1 MRATFFKVPLLF
13 YDLKLLLVA
22 LRSCVLKN
30 VLYSFWLVLIFICVP
45 HNVKSNENK
54 TKIDSLINQLNTTT
68 ETTNKVDI
76 LNSLFENTK
85 STNPEKALKYATQAL
100 DLAKKINYLKGK
112 SAAYN
117 NMSAYYSSINDI
129 EKAIEFKKSE
139 LLLHQESND
148 KSNTIACIISI
159 GDLYKRLSRYDN
171 AMAYYFDGLGIAED
185 WLTKLTS
192 ESDIAQA
199 KKTQAKLI
207 YLIGRVY
214 EFQNKYP
221 DALKYLSRALDIYQL
236 VKDEKGIADTY
247 LALAIVYYDR
257 CNTGTSQT
265 FIYPGEHKEAF
276 DYAIKAKKIYEKLKD
291 NSGIVKTGNY
301 LGYISAGQGQFGAG
315 VEYAKAALKVAQ
327 ENKIKGMEISIY
339 GTIGDIYHAQG
350 NYKKAL
356 EYIDKCYEGSKAI
369 QNQTYIR
376 DIYLSYANIYAKLNE
391 HKKAYDYL
399 KLYHQL
405 KDKLLNE
412 ASTKQ
417 IAEINAKYDSE
428 KKDKEL
434 IQKNAELIQKQAAF
448 KQQNIQKN
456 ALIAAFGFM
465 LIVVFF
471 IYRGYRNN
479 KKANESILKQKEEIE
494 KSYESISILSE
505 IEKEIAASL
514 TIEKIIEKT
523 YENVNKLMN
532 ADIFCIGYY
541 NQEQNTID
549 FPGFIEKG
557 KKYNSSYDLNDD
569 TRFPVICFKNNEEIF
584 INDLD
589 KEFSNYLAYIPP
601 PVAGETPNS
610 LIYLPLTYNNKT
622 IGVITV
628 ESFTKNAYNQYHL
641 QILRNLAVFVAI
653 ALENAQLYKNLEIKI
668 LERTTEVIKQ
678 KEEIEKSYIN
688 TKLLSNIGREITQLL
703 SVDEII
709 QKVYENVNKV
719 MDASVFGIGIHKPEE
734 DALEFTFIEKGERLP
749 NFYIYLKDI
758 KRPGVWCFKKQE
770 EIIIYDYEKEY
781 VRFLDANEVP
791 EPIKGDRA
799 DSVIYLPLTK
809 ANNLIG
815 VITVQCFKK
824 NEYSEYHLDI
834 LRSLAI
840 YVVSALENARLYQSM
855 EEEVK
860 SRTQEVIKQKEE
872 LEISYNNIHVLSD
885 IGQQLT
891 STLDFEA
898 IFNKLHDS
906 ISTLMD
912 AECFGV
918 RLYHPQTQT
927 IEVKYEYDKGVR
939 IQPISFSMD
948 NDNNYS
954 VWCIKNRKEIFIN
967 DNTVEHKNYVKDIV
981 VINGDMTHSLMFCP
995 MILQD
1000 TVIGVVTVQSYSK
1013 NKYTPRHL
1021 DILRTLA
1028 NYTAIALENAQL
1040 YESLEEKVRQ
1050 RTLEVISQK
1059 EEVEKSHENT
1069 KLLSD
1074 IGREI
1079 TSVLTVEEIIKKAYE
1094 NVNRLM
1100 DASAFGIGI
1109 YNEED
1114 NQIEFSGFIE
1124 KGERLPFYFVSLNE
1138 DSRPAIWCFSQQ
1150 QELIINDFQKQ
1161 YNNYFP
1167 NKEIPAPKEGDQP
1180 ESMIYLPLSTTNK
1193 KVGVITVQSF
1203 NKNAYSQYQLNI
1215 LRNLALYVVNGLEN
1229 ARLYENMEEKVK
1241 ARTLQIEKQK
1251 DELARLSLVASETDN
1266 GVLIFNA
1273 KGEIEWVNAGFTR
1286 LQGYTLEELK
1296 QRSNT
1301 IEKISNNPE
1310 IQTLVQESIK
1320 HKKSSVYQS
1329 LNITKYGK
1337 ELWIQSSL
1345 TPIVDETGS
1354 LKNWVVIDVDITN
1367 LKKAEDSIRQQ
1378 NEKITDS
1385 INYAQ
1390 KIQETLLPPLDEI
1403 KKYLPTSF
1411 ILYKPKD
1418 IVSGDFYWVYKHD
1431 RKIFIAVADCTGHG
1445 VPGAFMSLMG
1455 NNLLNDIVKV
1465 KGKEKPSEI
1474 LDELNIQILTTLN
1487 QNSKTTSVK
1496 YGMDIALISIE
1507 AKSTTDNQNVYELQY
1522 AGAHSPLL
1530 LFRNNESIQV
1540 KANKRAIGSF
1550 VKDEESDFI
1559 NHSLT
1564 LTQGDMIYMFS
1575 DGYADQ
1581 IGGPEKKK
1589 MFAQPFRDLLQ
1600 SVSQKNVD
1608 EQQMDLEK
1616 TLNQWKGPN
1625 HQTDDILVMGIQI
1638 ASLNL

>member
-1 MRATFFKVPLLF
+1 MWVHHFKILLHS
-13 YDLKLLLVA
+13 LKLFFTA
-22 LRSCVLKN
+22 KGK
-30 VLYSFWLVLIFICVP
+30 CVP
-45 HNVKSNENK
+45 KQFFYFFLFIAFWSFSPLVIKSADNNK
-54 TKIDSLINQLNTTT
+54 KIDSLTSELKNTTQAT
-68 ETTNKVDI
+68 SKVDI
-76 LNSLFENTK
+76 LNALFENVK
-85 STNPEKALKYATQAL
+85 PQSPENALKYAEQAL
-100 DLAKKINYLKGK
+100 ELSKKINYAKGK
-112 SAAYN
+112 ADAFSN
-117 NMSAYYSSINDI
+117 ISIYYSSKNNI
-129 EKAIEFKKSE
+129 EKAIELKKNA
-139 LLLHQESND
+139 LVINQEIND
-148 KSNTIACIISI
+148 KKNSINCIISI
-159 GDLYKRLSRYDN
+159 ADLYKRLLRYDN
-171 AMAYYFDGLGIAED
+171 AMAYYVDGLRIAED
-185 WLTKLTS
+185 WIVKQGNG
-192 ESDIAQA
+192 SDIEIA
-199 KKTQAKLI
+199 KKLQAKLL
-207 YLIGRVY
+207 YLIGKIY
-214 EFQNKYP
+214 ENQNNYP
-221 DALKYLSRALDIYQL
+221 EALKYLSKSLNIYQSI
-236 VKDEKGIADTY
+236 KDEKGIADLY
-247 LALAIVYYDR
+247 LSIAIVYYNGS
-257 CNTGTSQT
+257 NTDKSQT
-265 FIYPGEHKEAF
+265 FVFKGEHKEAF
-276 DYAIKAKKIYEKLKD
+276 DYTAKAKKIYEKL
-291 NSGIVKTGNY
+291 NNVNGVVKTGNY
-301 LGYISAGQGQFGAG
+301 LAYISAGQGQFGAG
-315 VEYAKAALKVAQ
+315 VQYAKEALKIAQ
-327 ENKIKGMEISIY
+327 KSNNKDMEISIY

-356 EYIDKCYEGSKAI
+356 EYIDKCYEGSLAI
-369 QNQTYIR
+369 NNQSYIR
-376 DIYLSYANIYAKLNE
+376 DIYLSYATIYAKLNE
-391 HKKAYDYL
+391 NKKAYNYL
-399 KLYHQL
+399 VLYHEL

-434 IQKNAELIQKQAAF
+434 IQKNAELIQKQTAF

-456 ALIAAFGFM
+456 GLVAAFGLM
-465 LIVVFF
+465 LIVIFF

-479 KKANESILKQKEEIE
+479 KKANESILQQKEEIE
-494 KSYESISILSE
+494 KSYQNISILSE
-505 IEKEIAASL
+505 IEKEIASSL
-514 TIEKIIEKT
+514 TIEKIVEKT

-532 ADIFCIGYY
+532 ADVFCIGYY
-541 NQEQNTID
+541 NQENNSID
-549 FPGFIEKG
+549 FPGFIENG
-557 KKYNSSYDLNDD
+557 KKYNSSYNLNDD

-584 INDLD
+584 INDLE
-589 KEFSNYLAYIPP
+589 KEFSNYVPFIPD

-610 LIYLPLTYNNKT
+610 LIYIPLIYNNKT

-628 ESFTKNAYNQYHL
+628 ESFTRNAYSQYHL

-653 ALENAQLYKNLEIKI
+653 ALENAQLYKNLEVKI
-668 LERTTEVIKQ
+668 SERTTEVIKQ
-678 KEEIEKSYIN
+678 KEAIEKSYVN

-709 QKVYENVNKV
+709 QKVYESVNQL
-719 MDASVFGIGIHKPEE
+719 MDASVFGIGMYKPEKE
-734 DALEFTFIEKGERLP
+734 ALEFTFIEKGERLP
-749 NFYIYLKDI
+749 NFYTYLKDI
-758 KRPGVWCFKKQE
+758 KRPAVWCFNKQE
-770 EIIIYDYEKEY
+770 EIIIYDYEIEH

-791 EPIKGDRA
+791 QPIQGDRA

-815 VITVQCFKK
+815 VISVQSFKK

-834 LRSLAI
+834 LRNLAI
-840 YVVSALENARLYQSM
+840 YVVSALENARMYESM
-855 EEEVK
+855 EEQVK
-860 SRTQEVIKQKEE
+860 YRTQEVIKQKEE
-872 LEISYNNIHVLSD
+872 LETSYNNIHVLSE

-891 STLDFEA
+891 STLDFEK

-906 ISTLMD
+906 ISKLMD

-918 RLYHPQTQT
+918 RIYHPENKTV
-927 IEVKYEYDKGVR
+927 EVKYEYDKGVR
-939 IQPISFSMD
+939 IEPISFSMD

-954 VWCIKNRKEIFIN
+954 VWCIKNKKEIFIN
-967 DNTVEHKNYVKDIV
+967 DNPIEYKNYVKDIV
-981 VINGDMTHSLMFCP
+981 VINGEMTSSLMFCP

-1000 TVIGVVTVQSYSK
+1000 NVIGVVTVQSYSK
-1013 NKYTPRHL
+1013 NKYSPRHL

-1040 YESLEEKVRQ
+1040 YEGLEEKVKQ

-1114 NQIEFSGFIE
+1114 NQIDFSGFIE
-1124 KGERLPFYFVSLNE
+1124 KGERLPFYFVSINE
-1138 DSRPAIWCFSQQ
+1138 DTRPAIWCFGQQ
-1150 QELIINDFQKQ
+1150 KELIINDFQKE

-1167 NKEIPAPKEGDQP
+1167 NKQIPAPKEGDQP
-1180 ESMIYLPLSTTNK
+1180 ESMIYLPLSTANK

-1203 NKNAYSQYQLNI
+1203 NKNAYSEYQLNI

-1310 IQTLVQESIK
+1310 IQNLVQESIRN
-1320 HKKSSVYQS
+1320 KKSSVYQS

-1337 ELWIQSSL
+1337 ELWVQSSL

-1390 KIQETLLPPLDEI
+1390 KIQETILPPLDEI
-1403 KKYLPTSF
+1403 KMHLPSSF

-1418 IVSGDFYWVYKHD
+1418 IVSGDFYWVYQD
-1431 RKIFIAVADCTGHG
+1431 ANKIFVAVADCTGHG

-1455 NNLLNDIVKV
+1455 SNLLNDIVKV
-1465 KGKEKPSEI
+1465 KGKHKPSEI

-1507 AKSTTDNQNVYELQY
+1507 TKLAKNAPNTYELQY

-1530 LFRNNESIQV
+1530 LFRNNECIQV

-1550 VKDEESDFI
+1550 VKDEESDFT
-1559 NHSLT
+1559 NHT
-1564 LTQGDMIYMFS
+1564 LTVTVGDMIYLFS

-1581 IGGPEKKK
+1581 IGGPENKK

-1600 SVSQKNVD
+1600 SISQKNVD
-1608 EQQMDLEK
+1608 LQQSHLENI
-1616 TLNQWKGPN
+1616 LNNWKGTN
-1625 HQTDDILVMGIQI
+1625 SQTDDVLVMGIQI
-1638 ASLNL
+1638 SSSNV

>member
-1 MRATFFKVPLLF
+1 MWASHFKISLHFVS
-13 YDLKLLLVA
+13 LKLFFTA
-22 LRSCVLKN
+22 LGKYVPQQFF
-30 VLYSFWLVLIFICVP
+30 YSFLFISIFICLP
-45 HNVKSNENK
+45 YTLKSADNSKK
-54 TKIDSLINQLNTTT
+54 TDSLINELKNTT
-68 ETTNKVDI
+68 EAPNKVDI
-76 LNSLFENTK
+76 LNALFENTK
-85 STNPEKALKYATQAL
+85 SKASEDALKYAEQAL
-100 DLAKKINYLKGK
+100 YLSKKANYSKGK
-112 SAAYN
+112 ADAFSNIA
-117 NMSAYYSSINDI
+117 AYYSSKNDI
-129 EKAIEFKKSE
+129 EKAIELKKNA
-139 LLLHQESND
+139 LLVHQENND
-148 KSNTIACIISI
+148 KSNIISCIISI
-159 GDLYKRLSRYDN
+159 GDLYKRISRYDN
-171 AMAYYFDGLGIAED
+171 AMAYYFDGLSIAED
-185 WLTKLTS
+185 WLTKLTNES
-192 ESDIAQA
+192 EIATA
-199 KKTQAKLI
+199 KKLQARLI

-214 EFQNKYP
+214 EYQNKYTE
-221 DALKYLSRALDIYQL
+221 ALKYLLKALDISQSIM
-236 VKDEKGIADTY
+236 DEKGVADTY
-247 LALAIVYYDR
+247 LATAIVYYDR
-257 CNTGTSQT
+257 CKTEGSQT
-265 FIYPGEHKEAF
+265 FIYQGEHHEAF
-276 DYAIKAKKIYEKLKD
+276 DYAVKAKKIYENLND

-301 LGYISAGQGQFGAG
+301 LAYIAAGQGQFGAG
-315 VEYAKAALKVAQ
+315 VQYAKEALKVAQ
-327 ENKIKGMEISIY
+327 ANKIKGMEISIY

-356 EYIDKCYEGSKAI
+356 EYIDKCYEGSRAI

-376 DIYLSYANIYAKLNE
+376 DIYLSYANIYGKLNE
-391 HKKAYDYL
+391 HKKAYEYL
-399 KLYHQL
+399 KLYHDL

-434 IQKNAELIQKQAAF
+434 IQKNAELIQKQTAF
-448 KQQNIQKN
+448 RQQNIQKN
-456 ALIAAFGFM
+456 GLIAAFGLM
-465 LIVVFF
+465 LIVIVF

-494 KSYESISILSE
+494 KSYQNISILSE

-514 TIEKIIEKT
+514 TIEKIVEKT

-532 ADIFCIGYY
+532 ADVFCIGYY
-541 NQEQNTID
+541 NQENDSID
-549 FPGFIEKG
+549 FPGFIENG
-557 KKYNSSYDLNDD
+557 KKYNSSYSLNDD
-569 TRFPVICFKNNEEIF
+569 ARFPIICFKNNEEIF
-584 INDLD
+584 INDLE
-589 KEFSNYLAYIPP
+589 KEFSNYVPFIPD

-610 LIYLPLTYNNKT
+610 LIYIPLVYNSKT

-628 ESFTKNAYNQYHL
+628 ESFTKNAYSQYHL

-653 ALENAQLYKNLEIKI
+653 ALENAQLYKTLEVKI
-668 LERTTEVIKQ
+668 LERTTEVINQ
-678 KEEIEKSYIN
+678 KEAIEKSYVN

-709 QKVYENVNKV
+709 QKVYESVNLL
-719 MDASVFGIGIHKPEE
+719 MDASVFGIGIYKPEKE
-734 DALEFTFIEKGERLP
+734 ALEFTFIEKGKKMP
-749 NFYIYLKDI
+749 NFDIDLKDQ
-758 KRPGVWCFKKQE
+758 KRPAVWCYNKQE
-770 EIIIYDYEKEY
+770 EVIIYDYETEY
-781 VRFLDANEVP
+781 VRFLDADEIP
-791 EPIKGDRA
+791 EPIQGDRS

-809 ANNLIG
+809 ASNLIG
-815 VITVQCFKK
+815 VISVQSFKK
-824 NEYSEYHLDI
+824 NQYSEYHLDI
-834 LRSLAI
+834 LRNLAI
-840 YVVSALENARLYQSM
+840 YVVSALENARLYESM
-855 EEEVK
+855 EEQVK
-860 SRTQEVIKQKEE
+860 YRTQEVFKQKEE
-872 LEISYNNIHVLSD
+872 LENSYNNIHVLSE

-891 STLDFEA
+891 STLDFEK

-918 RLYHPQTQT
+918 RIYHPESKMV
-927 IEVKYEYDKGVR
+927 EVKYEYDKGVR

-954 VWCIKNRKEIFIN
+954 VWCIKNKKEIFIN
-967 DNTVEHKNYVKDIV
+967 DNPIEYKNYVKDIV
-981 VINGDMTHSLMFCP
+981 VINGEMTDSLMFCP

-1000 TVIGVVTVQSYSK
+1000 NVIGVVTVQSYSK
-1013 NKYTPRHL
+1013 NKYTPLHL

-1040 YESLEEKVRQ
+1040 YEGLEEKVKQ

-1079 TSVLTVEEIIKKAYE
+1079 TSVLTVEEIIKIAYE

-1109 YNEED
+1109 FNEEEAQVD
-1114 NQIEFSGFIE
+1114 FSGFIE
-1124 KGERLPFYFVSLNE
+1124 KGERLPFYSISIKE
-1138 DSRPAIWCFSQQ
+1138 DARPAIWCFSQQ
-1150 QELIINDFQKQ
+1150 EELIMNDFQKE

-1167 NKEIPAPKEGDQP
+1167 SKEIPAPKEGEQP

-1203 NKNAYSQYQLNI
+1203 SKNAYSQYQLNI

-1229 ARLYENMEEKVK
+1229 ARLYENMEEKVI

-1337 ELWIQSSL
+1337 ELWVQSSL
-1345 TPIVDETGS
+1345 TPIVDENGS

-1390 KIQETLLPPLDEI
+1390 KIQETILPPLDEI
-1403 KKYLPTSF
+1403 ILHLPSSF
-1411 ILYKPKD
+1411 VLYKPKD
-1418 IVSGDFYWVYKHD
+1418 IVSGDFYWVYKHAN
-1431 RKIFIAVADCTGHG
+1431 KIFVAVADCTGHG

-1465 KGKEKPSEI
+1465 KGKHKPSEI

-1507 AKSTTDNQNVYELQY
+1507 INRTKNTLNSYELQY
-1522 AGAHSPLL
+1522 AGAHSPLFI
-1530 LFRNNESIQV
+1530 FRNDEFIQI

-1550 VKDEESDFI
+1550 VKDEESDFT
-1559 NHSLT
+1559 NHT
-1564 LTQGDMIYMFS
+1564 LTVTSGDMIYMFS

-1581 IGGPEKKK
+1581 IGGPENKK

-1600 SVSQKNVD
+1600 SIALKSVD
-1608 EQQMDLEK
+1608 IQQNELEK
-1616 TLNQWKGPN
+1616 TLADWKGN
-1625 HQTDDILVMGIQI
+1625 NSQTDDVLVMGIKI
-1638 ASLNL
+1638 A